1 MSHVLI
7 IEDEMLIALA
17 IQMTLEDAGVTSFD
31 IADTQDKAVAAAR
44 AHRPDI
50 ITSDVAPRKGTGPLA
65 VRAIQHEM
73 GDMPV
78 IFLTGTPEA
87 CKPCNPPGSILPKP
101 FDAQMLTT
109 AFQRPL
115 AA

>member
-1 MSHVLI
+1 MRHVLI

-31 IADTQDKAVAAAR
+31 IADDEPSAIEAAR

-50 ITSDVAPRKGTGPLA
+50 ITSDVALRSGTGPQA
-65 VRAIQHEM
+65 VQAIRQEM
-73 GDMPV
+73 GNVPV
-78 IFLTGTPEA
+78 IFLTGTPKD
-87 CKPCNPPGSILPKP
+87 CDPCDPPADILAKP
-101 FDAQMLTT
+101 FDADKLV
-109 AFQRPL
+109 AAYQRAI

>member
-17 IQMTLEDAGVTSFD
+17 IQMTLEDAGVSSFD
-31 IADTQDKAVAAAR
+31 IADSEDGAVRAAR
-44 AHRPDI
+44 AHRPDF
-50 ITSDVAPRKGTGPLA
+50 ITSDVSLRVGTGPQA
-65 VRAIQHEM
+65 VETIHSEM

-78 IFLTGTPEA
+78 IFLTGTPQD
-87 CKPCNPPGSILPKP
+87 CKPCDPPGSILAKP
-101 FDAQMLTT
+101 FDADALT
-109 AFQRPL
+109 AAYHCLL